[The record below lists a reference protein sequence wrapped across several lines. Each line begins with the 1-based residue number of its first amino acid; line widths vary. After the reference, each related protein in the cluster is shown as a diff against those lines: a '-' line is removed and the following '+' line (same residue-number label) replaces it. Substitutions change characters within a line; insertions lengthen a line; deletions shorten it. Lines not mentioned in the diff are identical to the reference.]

1 MALLV
6 NDEPIEDDVIER
18 EAASMRRRLQNISQ
32 QEIEARRIDPAV
44 LEKHRWDW
52 SRDNVIERTLL
63 RQEALKDTEAIPP
76 EAIEKAHEERKQ
88 VEGAEDPF
96 AHFYSDDDPRHNNI
110 ETRVRLDRLFA
121 RITGKVAPAE
131 EQRNQPSSIARTKP
145 RSGCPRWSARR
156 TSSRTSTRRPT
167 RRRHAP
173 PSRASKQQL
182 SDGASFEE
190 LADQHSD
197 CPGNGGDLGYFAR
210 GQMVEEFDE
219 AVFALGAGEISPI
232 FRTAF
237 GFHIAKLVDKKEPAL
252 IPLSDVQGTI
262 QRKLLQ
268 DKQVRAIENFVDQLR
283 GKADISGLPAG
294 ARSVTRKQ

>member
-6 NDEPIEDDVIER
+6 NDEPVEDDVIER
-18 EAASMRRRLQNISQ
+18 EAASMQRRLRNISQ
-32 QEIEARRIDPAV
+32 QEIDARRIDPAV

-63 RQEALKDTEAIPP
+63 RQEALKDTEVIPP
-76 EAIEKAHEERKQ
+76 EAIEKALEERKQ

-121 RITGKVAPAE
+121 RITGKVSPPKNKEIAE
-131 EQRNQPSSIARTKP
+131 FYRKNKTTFWMPEMVRAAHIVKNVDEKTGEAAARAAIE
-145 RSGCPRWSARR
+145 SVQ
-156 TSSRTSTRRPT
+156 
-167 RRRHAP
+167 
-173 PSRASKQQL
+173 QQL
-182 SDGASFEE
+182 SSGVSFEE

-219 AVFALGAGEISPI
+219 AVFALVVGEISSI
-232 FRTAF
+232 FRSAF
-237 GFHIAKLVDKKEPAL
+237 GFHIAKLVDRREPAL

-294 ARSVTRKQ
+294 AGSVTRKQ